1 MNVAD
6 AVLRPAQGAD
16 LPGIV
21 TLLTACGLP
30 ASDLNEASLAYF
42 QVVESAGQLVG
53 VAGLDVVPGHG
64 LLRSVAVAPDF
75 RGTGVASRL
84 VKNVEDA
91 ACNSALTALYLLAKN
106 AKAASYL
113 AHRLCTGGSRP
124 RSAPAAGASG
134 IQPAVSAI
142 LPLSAQGAFCSVP
155 PGIGS
160 ASSTVNARSRA
171 CTRSRRQELTP

>member
-106 AKAASYL
+106 AKAASYFARIGYAPVDRARVPPPLL
-113 AHRLCTGGSRP
+113 ALPEFSQLCPQSCP
-124 RSAPAAGASG
+124 CLHKVLSVQCHPASAPQAA
-134 IQPAVSAI
+134 
-142 LPLSAQGAFCSVP
+142 
-155 PGIGS
+155 
-160 ASSTVNARSRA
+160 R
-171 CTRSRRQELTP
+171 